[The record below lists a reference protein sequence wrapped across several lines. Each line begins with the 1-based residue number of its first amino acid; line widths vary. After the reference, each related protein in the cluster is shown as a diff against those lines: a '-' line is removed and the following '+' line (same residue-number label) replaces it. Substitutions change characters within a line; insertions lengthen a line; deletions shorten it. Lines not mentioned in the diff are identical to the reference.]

1 MLKTYKELIVW
12 QKAVQLVKIIY
23 QQSVAFPPEEKFGLC
38 SQMRRCAV
46 SIPSNIAEGYGR
58 NSTTEYIR
66 FLNIAMGSLFELETQ
81 MTIALD
87 LEFINK
93 TSYDIIEL
101 LVDEIE
107 RMLSAMRS
115 KLKNS

>member
-1 MLKTYKELIVW
+1 
-12 QKAVQLVKIIY
+12 
-23 QQSVAFPPEEKFGLC
+23 
-38 SQMRRCAV
+38 MRRCAI

-58 NSTTEYIR
+58 NSTTEYFR